1 MSRQAFEGREFDWFA
16 IDTAGHIGH
25 FSTAGYGP
33 VPVAILDRLDT
44 PQTDELWSLGTRL
57 LDLPVIGVASGHLPG
72 KIDDWRE
79 MARRGLFS
87 FDWQHW
93 SGPYVRAAT
102 PGVPVTVAA
111 LPAELQAIVGLVLW
125 PGIRFAE
132 LQSIRPETICPCG

>member
-1 MSRQAFEGREFDWFA
+1 MSRQAFEDREFDWFA

-33 VPVAILDRLDT
+33 VPVAILDRLDA
-44 PQTDELWSLGTRL
+44 PQTDELWSLGKRL
-57 LDLPVIGVASGHLPG
+57 LELPVIGQASGNLPG
-72 KIDDWRE
+72 RIDDWRE

-102 PGVPVTVAA
+102 PDVPVTVEA
-111 LPAELQAIVGLVLW
+111 LSAELQAIVGLIQW